1 MAANDKSYTWQMYQQ
16 VFLSEPGKEVLEDL
30 KKAHHFLSST
40 AVRFGYEPL
49 DPLAMAIAEGERN
62 VILRIMAILESKE
75 EDYNA

>member
-16 VFLSEPGKEVLEDL
+16 VFLSEPGKEVL